1 MAKKTTVCRRNFAE
15 LLAAGVGGGESIS
28 SSPSRAWRKVPAA
41 CFVRHKLRRA
51 LLHVQLPSFDRAN
64 SNKKIKKK
72 YKMLRISCQLLFI
85 WKALQEKTPSFQ
97 QVATL
102 GGWTWTMFTELVWY
116 LKSPNTSFQ
125 PQAWKAAKAARACSS
140 WQEVWTIASDS
151 RNTNINPSSPVWDV
165 NNWHDNKRR

>member
-64 SNKKIKKK
+64 SNKKSQQKIQ
-72 YKMLRISCQLLFI
+72 SAANQLP
-85 WKALQEKTPSFQ
+85 PSFYLESP
-97 QVATL
+97 A
-102 GGWTWTMFTELVWY
+102 GEDTEL
-116 LKSPNTSFQ
+116 P
-125 PQAWKAAKAARACSS
+125 AGGHS
-140 WQEVWTIASDS
+140 WW
-151 RNTNINPSSPVWDV
+151 V
-165 NNWHDNKRR
+165 NLNNVH

>member
-64 SNKKIKKK
+64 SNKKKSTKNTK
-72 YKMLRISCQLLFI
+72 RC
-85 WKALQEKTPSFQ
+85 
-97 QVATL
+97 
-102 GGWTWTMFTELVWY
+102 ELVASFFLFGKPCRRRHRVGSRWPLLVGELEQCSLNLSGI
-116 LKSPNTSFQ
+116 LKAQTPASILRHEKLPKL
-125 PQAWKAAKAARACSS
+125 PELAAP
-140 WQEVWTIASDS
+140 D
-151 RNTNINPSSPVWDV
+151 
-165 NNWHDNKRR
+165 RRCGQ